1 MDVVIVRD
9 IDRLTRNLTDWN
21 AFEKV
26 CVRHGVRLSAYTGGD
41 LDLST
46 AEGAYYGGMETLRAR
61 RESAVKSARVREA
74 QDREARKGRR
84 LSGGQRWFGYTRI
97 YANPDEPNPKKRH
110 ILREE
115 INPVEADAI
124 RDAAMRVLEHGESVA
139 SIVRDWTARGIK
151 PVAAKQWWPTSIVGT
166 LTSARLAGLL
176 EWQGKKY
183 PATQWPAIIDVD
195 THERL
200 VKLFA
205 DPARRKHV
213 VRAPAH
219 LLSGIATCPKC
230 GRGLHYRRYA
240 QRRADSYACVVGPK
254 GCGGTAIKAGLLEE
268 YVTGA
273 VLDALESPRVQE
285 ALREGEDQHAP
296 RRAELL
302 GQIRD
307 AQERRDEARR
317 DYSARVIDRA
327 DWLDIR
333 QRTEDD
339 ISTARRE
346 YDRLTGSATVM
357 SDIPP
362 SERVRDA
369 WESWNTDRRRAA
381 IRAVLHRVIIKP
393 LPPARHP
400 TAATARTKPS
410 AGNANGSPAAARR
423 IRLAHLSSRR
433 KRAAETG
440 HGDRLRRSSGLCCRV
455 PFILMLSLGGRGA
468 GMSRR
473 IAASIATAAG
483 SSIRSGSPCRVRERR
498 AFSAPACRMAARSS
512 ALILVGGR
520 WSSVARPHPLPRSR
534 SVIVHVHVHGA
545 CASLR
550 GGPGRGRTGGH

>member
-1 MDVVIVRD
+1 MNDTQEDRAQAQLRAGVYGRLSETYDAAESVPTQLDRGADHAARRSWTVVATFKDDGYSAFKEITRDGFGELIAAIEAGQVDVVIVRD

-21 AFEKV
+21 AFEKA

-84 LSGGQRWFGYTRI
+84 TGGGQRWFGYTRI
-97 YANPDEPNPKKRH
+97 YANPDEPNHKKRH

-115 INPVEADAI
+115 INPVEAEAI
-124 RDAAMRVLEHGESVA
+124 RDAVVRVLDHGESVA
-139 SIVRDWTARGIK
+139 SIAREWTARDIR
-151 PVAAKQWWPTSIVGT
+151 PVAAGQWWPTSIVGT
-166 LTSARLAGLL
+166 LTSARLAGLR

-183 PATQWPAIIDVD
+183 PTTQWPAIIDPD

-200 VKLFA
+200 VKLFG

-230 GRGLHYRRYA
+230 GKGLHYRRHA
-240 QRRADSYACVVGPK
+240 QRRADSYGCVKGPA
-254 GCGGTAIKAGLLEE
+254 GCGGTAIKAELLEE

-302 GQIRD
+302 EQIRD
-307 AQERRDEARR
+307 AQERREEARR
-317 DYSARVIDRA
+317 DYSDRVIDRA

-339 ISTARRE
+339 ISARRRE

-381 IRAVLHRVIIKP
+381 IRAVLHRVAIKP
-393 LPPARHP
+393 LPPGAN
-400 TAATARTKPS
+400 ANV
-410 AGNANGSPAAARR
+410 AGNSKN
-423 IRLAHLSSRR
+423 
-433 KRAAETG
+433 KT
-440 HGDRLRRSSGLCCRV
+440 LRREREMAILRQRV
-455 PFILMLSLGGRGA
+455 EFDW
-468 GMSRR
+468 R
-473 IAASIATAAG
+473 I
-483 SSIRSGSPCRVRERR
+483 
-498 AFSAPACRMAARSS
+498 
-512 ALILVGGR
+512 
-520 WSSVARPHPLPRSR
+520 
-534 SVIVHVHVHGA
+534 
-545 CASLR
+545 
-550 GGPGRGRTGGH
+550 

>member
-1 MDVVIVRD
+1 VVIVRD

-84 LSGGQRWFGYTRI
+84 AGGGQRWFGYTRV
-97 YANPDEPNPKKRH
+97 YANPEEPNHKKRH
-110 ILREE
+110 IVRED
-115 INPVEADAI
+115 INPAEADAI
-124 RDAAMRVLEHGESVA
+124 RDAAVRVLEHSESVMA
-139 SIVRDWTARGIK
+139 IARDWTAQGIK

-166 LTSARLAGLL
+166 LTSPRLAGLR

-183 PATQWPAIIDVD
+183 PTTQWPAIIDTD

-200 VKLFA
+200 VRLFA

-230 GRGLHYRRYA
+230 GRGLHYRRHA
-240 QRRADSYACVVGPK
+240 QNRADSYGCVKGPA

-296 RRAELL
+296 RRTELL
-302 GQIRD
+302 AEIQR
-307 AQERRDEARR
+307 AQEVRAEARG
-317 DYSARVIDRA
+317 DLADGTIDRA

-333 QRTEDD
+333 QRTEDM
-339 ISTARRE
+339 IAGARRE

-362 SERVRDA
+362 SEGVRDA

-381 IRAVLHRVIIKP
+381 IRAVLHRVMIRP
-393 LPPARHP
+393 LPAG
-400 TAATARTKPS
+400 AAS
-410 AGNANGSPAAARR
+410 NVAGNSKDKA
-423 IRLAHLSSRR
+423 
-433 KRAAETG
+433 
-440 HGDRLRRSSGLCCRV
+440 LRREREMTLLRQRV
-455 PFILMLSLGGRGA
+455 EFDW
-468 GMSRR
+468 R
-473 IAASIATAAG
+473 I
-483 SSIRSGSPCRVRERR
+483 
-498 AFSAPACRMAARSS
+498 
-512 ALILVGGR
+512 
-520 WSSVARPHPLPRSR
+520 
-534 SVIVHVHVHGA
+534 
-545 CASLR
+545 
-550 GGPGRGRTGGH
+550 